1 MQKKTFFCRLCACF
15 FIFCVLSTN
24 SKAKE
29 RTRVEWQPFQ
39 ADKIITGED
48 TQKILDVFNKYVDV
62 ASPLAES
69 ELHSIRY
76 YKFSFKEDE
85 KHIIIIVSHDNNLIM
100 QDLNKRIKG
109 GGGEF
114 IINRLSNEIVSYT
127 LSK

>member
-1 MQKKTFFCRLCACF
+1 MQKKTFFCSLYACF